1 MNEPISSRPA
11 AWRLR
16 QTGWWQRHIG
26 FVYLLCFFIA
36 FRLLALLLLRPGGF
50 ITDFSDYDFYMT
62 WGTLGPMGY
71 RAYDNLWTAYPPLF
85 PLIMLTVYEWA
96 SRIPPWTE
104 PRLAFHVL
112 FGLVLLLFDVGN
124 LALIYRLGG
133 QLGRDEGLPNRVWGT
148 PGLHA
153 ATFYALCFVP
163 LYTML
168 GWFEPM
174 PLFFM
179 LLGLALLLTPRPWGW
194 TGSAVAVGLGF
205 LTKLTP
211 ILLAPIAV
219 RWLGAKLSWRAA
231 RTEWFRRRASGNLL
245 RPVIYAAIL
254 FGVIVGVGYPLVR
267 ANPALAFSSFR
278 IQSIRPP
285 WQSVWA
291 LIDGV
296 YGYGLVPLDMR
307 NLAGLAAPLA
317 DSRIPWDL
325 VGLGFA
331 LLFLWLYTRSY
342 DWSRVRTPLAL
353 TASFVILLFLYSK
366 GWSPQFLL
374 WVIAFVALL
383 LPTLRGVLLVVLLSV
398 INFVEADLFL
408 ILLPDEHWIM
418 VGTVM
423 ARTLLLVLLV
433 VEFLGQ
439 IWPSRAVQATRR
451 WAATATWAV
460 MALAVVAGIA
470 ATPRAAR
477 AYQAQQ
483 LAAHPCREAI
493 ELLQAEAG
501 GVVDTI
507 VTQQP
512 EVWRD
517 LYPWL
522 RQAYTIQVIDGY
534 RVDYDFTAEAL
545 RRMLAL
551 PPQEL
556 WWISRP
562 DIAPSFSSPRAAYE
576 QFLAQDHVVRL
587 EERNLGACRLDRV
600 LVWQP
605 PAEAVVDVAGGPI
618 RLLTG
623 QADTAKVG
631 EPLAVVLYWQADA
644 PVTGRYT
651 VFTQLFDP
659 AGNLIAQQDNWPVE
673 GLAPTDTWE
682 PGTVIRDPYRLA
694 IPADAPTGDY
704 TLWVGM
710 YDEAGR
716 RTVTPAAGEPADH
729 LAMPIT
735 VYAP

>member
-1 MNEPISSRPA
+1 MTNRLA
-11 AWRLR
+11 AW
-16 QTGWWQRHIG
+16 WQHHAG

-50 ITDFSDYDFYMT
+50 VTDFSDYDFYMT

-96 SRIPPWTE
+96 GRIPPWTE

-133 QLGRDEGLPNRVWGT
+133 QLGRDPLDQAEGQPPRVWGT

-211 ILLAPIAV
+211 LLLAPIAV
-219 RWLGAKLSWRAA
+219 RWLGTKLSWRAA
-231 RTEWFRRRASGNLL
+231 RDEWFRRDASGNLL

-254 FGVIVGVGYPLVR
+254 LAVIVGVGYPLVR

-285 WQSVWA
+285 WQSLWA

-307 NLAGLAAPLA
+307 NLDGLAAPLA
-317 DSRIPWDL
+317 DSRIPWGL

-331 LLFLWLYTRSY
+331 LIFLWLYTRPY

-353 TASFVILLFLYSK
+353 TGSFVILLFLYSK

-383 LPTLRGVLLVVLLSV
+383 LPTLRGVLLVVLLSL

-408 ILLPDEHWIM
+408 ILLPNEHWLM
-418 VGTVM
+418 AGTVI

-439 IWPSRAVQATRR
+439 IWPSPIVQTTRR

-460 MALAVVAGIA
+460 MALAVVGGIA
-470 ATPRAAR
+470 SMPRAAR

-483 LAAHPCREAI
+483 LANHPCRAAI

-501 GVVDTI
+501 GVVNTI

-522 RQAYTIQVIDGY
+522 RQDYAIQVLDGY
-534 RVDYDFTAEAL
+534 AVDDDFTAEVL
-545 RRMLAL
+545 RRADAL
-551 PPQEL
+551 PSQEL

-562 DIAPSFSSPRAAYE
+562 DIAPSPTSPPEAYT
-576 QFLAQDHVVRL
+576 QLLAQDDAVRL

-600 LVWQP
+600 LLWHP
-605 PAEAVVDVAGGPI
+605 PAEATVDVAGGPI
-618 RLLTG
+618 QLLTG
-623 QADTAKVG
+623 NSGPAQVG
-631 EPLAVVLYWQADA
+631 EPLTVVLYWQADA
-644 PVTGRYT
+644 PVTDRYT

-659 AGNLIAQQDNWPVE
+659 QGNLIAQQDNWPVE
-673 GLAPTDTWE
+673 GLAPTDTWT
-682 PGTVIRDPYRLA
+682 PGTVIRDPYRLE
-694 IPADAPTGDY
+694 IPPDAPPGEY
-704 TLWVGM
+704 ALWVGM

-716 RTVTPAAGEPADH
+716 RTITSPLFEPDDH
-729 LAMPIT
+729 IVAPIH
-735 VYAP
+735 VRAP